1 MTLKTAL
8 QQWHPIAA
16 STDLIARH
24 VFHAQLFGRELA
36 VWRADDGHV
45 NAWENR
51 CLHRGVRLSIGV
63 NDGREL
69 VCQYHGWRYAN
80 RTAGC
85 TYIPAHP
92 ADAPARTICNNQYP
106 VKEIDGL
113 IWSCKADNPPEYSAT
128 HFKPGALLVLRP
140 LPVNASADIVAQ
152 QLSGYSLVD
161 KNTAQQ
167 HSIKTV
173 QMEPYSLCFEV
184 LIQTLS
190 YQLNIFLQPTDS
202 HRTVIRGV
210 LSGLAANTAANDLKL
225 LKSHNQSL
233 CLIRDNAE
241 QMMRTSDVPAPW
253 EVLIKPVSE
262 TLSRMPAATGSGHAL
277 TRVQVANIQNTA
289 TDIKSIELIPL
300 EGLLPTFHSGAHIDV
315 HLPNGMV
322 KQYSLTNGPG
332 QTDRYIIG
340 VKIENDSAGGSSYI
354 HQSLRT
360 EDVLAIS
367 APRNNFP
374 LRRDAV
380 NTILIAG
387 GIGITPLLSMAQA
400 LNHSSLPFTLHYFV
414 QGESHLA
421 FIDLLQT
428 FKASLKVHSALDPQQ
443 TRSSLQEILKSYQS
457 AHHVYVCGPGLML
470 DATREVARQHHWPDE
485 AIHFEYFKNTQQQD
499 NSVPFTVSLARS
511 GLTLQVPSGKSLLE
525 VLRENNVDLP
535 SSCEQGACG
544 TCRVAVTDGIPLH
557 QDVYLNQAEQQRGDC
572 MMTCVSRA
580 KSDSLTLDI

>member
-1 MTLKTAL
+1 MTLSNAQK
-8 QQWHPIAA
+8 QWHPIAA
-16 STDLIARH
+16 STDLVYRH

-113 IWSCKADNPPEYSAT
+113 IWSCKADDPPEFSTPA
-128 HFKPGALLVLRP
+128 FRPGVQLVLRA
-140 LPVNASADIVAQ
+140 LPINAPADIVAL
-152 QLSGYSLVD
+152 QLLSYLPLATTEEQAS
-161 KNTAQQ
+161 
-167 HSIKTV
+167 SIKTV
-173 QMEPYSLCFEV
+173 QHGAYTLCSEV
-184 LIQTLS
+184 TTDDTT
-190 YQLNIFLQPTDS
+190 YQLNFFLQPTDS
-202 HRTVIRGV
+202 NRTVVRSV
-210 LSGLAANTAANDLKL
+210 LSGLTNNTANNEINL
-225 LKSHNQSL
+225 LKTHSQALGLVRES
-233 CLIRDNAE
+233 AE
-241 QMMRTSDVPAPW
+241 QQMQQIDTPAAW

-262 TLSRMPAATGSGHAL
+262 TLSRMPVGSVKSQSL
-277 TRVQVANIQNTA
+277 TRVQVADIQDTA
-289 TDIKSIELIPL
+289 TDIKSITLTPL
-300 EGLLPTFHSGAHIDV
+300 EGQLPTFHSGAHIDV
-315 HLPNGMV
+315 HLPNGMI

-340 VKIENDSAGGSSYI
+340 VKKEPTSEGSSSFI

-360 EDVLAIS
+360 GDVLAIS
-367 APRNNFP
+367 TPRNNFP

-380 NTILIAG
+380 STLLIAG

-400 LNHSSLPFTLHYFV
+400 LNHSSLPFTLHYFI
-414 QGESHLA
+414 QGESHRA
-421 FIDLLQT
+421 FNDLLRT
-428 FKASLKVHSALDPQQ
+428 FKPSLTVHTALDPQQ
-443 TRSSLQEILKSYQS
+443 TRSTLQDILKNYQS
-457 AHHVYVCGPGLML
+457 AHHVYVCGPGPML
-470 DATREVARQHHWPDE
+470 DATREIAQQNNWPDE
-485 AIHFEYFKNTQQQD
+485 AIHFEYFKNSQQQD

-511 GLTLQVPSGKSLLE
+511 GLTLQVPSGQSLLE
-525 VLRENNVDLP
+525 VLRENNIDLP

-544 TCRVAVTDGIPLH
+544 TCKVAVTDGTPLH
-557 QDVYLNQAEQQRGDC
+557 QDVYLNQAEQLRGDC

-580 KSDSLTLDI
+580 KTASLTLDI